1 MKKEQFEVAG
11 MGCMNCSKTVQN
23 TLSNLDGVSEATVD
37 FANKT
42 ADVTYDD
49 TVVSKVGMQTAVTDA
64 GYQLL

>member
-11 MGCMNCSKTVQN
+11 MGCMNCSKTIQN

-49 TVVSKVGMQTAVTDA
+49 TVVSKVDMQTAVTDA

>member
-1 MKKEQFEVAG
+1 MLFRS
-11 MGCMNCSKTVQN
+11 SKTIQN

-49 TVVSKVGMQTAVTDA
+49 TVVSKVGMQTAVSDA

>member
-1 MKKEQFEVAG
+1 
-11 MGCMNCSKTVQN
+11 MNCSKTIQN

-37 FANKT
+37 FVNKT

>member
-11 MGCMNCSKTVQN
+11 MGCMNCSKTIQN
-23 TLSNLDGVSEATVD
+23 TLSNLDGVS
-37 FANKT
+37 ANKT

-49 TVVSKVGMQTAVTDA
+49 TVVSKVCMQTAVTDA